1 MSQLL
6 IRKYNFKSPIYVY
19 ACTGE
24 DRRNG
29 SFMYNTKSSTQ
40 TGQNYIFKYVQNL
53 SEQTVIYIVLLNSG
67 ESLHVYRSGNR
78 LVLIGKF
85 IRILRGIAFIAAL
98 TMKTRNKITFSVIF
112 RKERH
117 NHGMYLFSKRKQRE
131 RNTITDCTVTKT
143 HPIEVYKRKFICK
156 NINYCPYSSETVN
169 QS

>member
-1 MSQLL
+1 MPAQGKTDGTDHLCTTRKVVPRRVKIIFLNTCKICQNRQLFIFL
-6 IRKYNFKSPIYVY
+6 LSCFL
-19 ACTGE
+19 
-24 DRRNG
+24 
-29 SFMYNTKSSTQ
+29 NT
-40 TGQNYIFKYVQNL
+40 
-53 SEQTVIYIVLLNSG
+53 G